1 MSWVAALSNWTF
13 HLMQSELQETANLHF
28 AFLWHQ
34 QGFTQLVYFLNLLWN
49 TDNDFCLMWVKGITL
64 KIKGT
69 TTYEMQDVL
78 FKLKRHLFGF
88 LFLNSRHIHMIHLF
102 TIQGSYGYLKF
113 LLLKVVSGNIS
124 FLLQKFTVQQ
134 SYLLCSCHFCFY
146 FHAHILKIAEMLQSL
161 IKCILWMTVYLRMT
175 SVWVDTWNIFK
186 YLVLWHRKS
195 SPKVPGSFHSAR
207 WPNKSEPSCF
217 NLKVHLRAT

>member
-1 MSWVAALSNWTF
+1 MAALSNWTF

-113 LLLKVVSGNIS
+113 LLLKVASGNMFSASKIHCS
-124 FLLQKFTVQQ
+124 AVIFIVFLSLLFLFSRTYSEDSRNVTKF
-134 SYLLCSCHFCFY
+134 
-146 FHAHILKIAEMLQSL
+146 
-161 IKCILWMTVYLRMT
+161 
-175 SVWVDTWNIFK
+175 D
-186 YLVLWHRKS
+186 
-195 SPKVPGSFHSAR
+195 
-207 WPNKSEPSCF
+207 
-217 NLKVHLRAT
+217 